1 MKILILGAGQ
11 VGSSAAYHLSRE
23 EANDVTVVDVR
34 ADVLRELQDRL
45 DIRTVVG
52 HAAYPEVLERAGAS
66 DADIVVALTDMDE
79 INMVACQVAYTL
91 FHTPTKIA
99 RIRSAEYMNSSQL
112 FSQAAIPIDVGI
124 SPEQLVCEYVE
135 QLILYPGA
143 SQVLD
148 FAGGRARLVGVIADR
163 DGLLVGQRIA
173 TLKDHVPNTEG
184 RIAAI
189 YRHGKAMLP
198 DGETVIQDGDE
209 VFFIADRKDIRVFMS
224 EMRRLEDPVR
234 RVVIAGG
241 GNIGARLALAL
252 EQTNQV
258 KIIERDLG
266 RARVISERLNRA
278 IVLVGDAADEELL
291 LEENVDDVDV
301 FCALTNSEE
310 ANILSSMLAKRLGA
324 NKVMALINRASFVDL
339 VEAGSI
345 DIAISPQQVTIGS
358 LLAHVRRGDVVKVHS
373 LRRGAAE
380 AIEAIAHGTDKESQV
395 VGRRIEEIELPKGT
409 AIVALVRNEKVII
422 AHHDTVIETDDHII
436 LFMTDR
442 RKIDRLEQ
450 LFQVG
455 VTFV

>member
-23 EANDVTVVDVR
+23 EANEVTVVDMR
-34 ADVLRELQDRL
+34 PDVLRELQDRL

-52 HAAYPEVLERAGAS
+52 HAAYPEVLQRAGAN
-66 DADIVVALTDMDE
+66 DADIVVALTDTDE
-79 INMVACQVAYTL
+79 TNMVACQVAYTK

-99 RIRSAEYMNSSQL
+99 RIRSAEYMTTQGL
-112 FSQAAIPIDVGI
+112 FMQDAIPIDVRI
-124 SPEQLVCEYVE
+124 SPEQLVCEYIE

-148 FAGGRARLVGVIADR
+148 FADGRVRLVGVFADS
-163 DGLLVGQRIA
+163 DGLLVGQKIA
-173 TLKDHVPNTEG
+173 ALKEHVPNTEG

-189 YRHGKAMLP
+189 YRAGKAMLP
-198 DGETVIQDGDE
+198 TGNTVIEEGDE

-241 GNIGARLALAL
+241 GNIGLRLALAL

-258 KIIERDLG
+258 KLIERDPE
-266 RARVISERLNRA
+266 RARFISEQLSKT
-278 IVLVGDAADEELL
+278 IVLVGDAADEDLL

-310 ANILSSMLAKRLGA
+310 ANILSSMLAKRLGSH
-324 NKVMALINRASFVDL
+324 KVMALINRAAYVEL
-339 VEAGSI
+339 VEAGTI

-380 AIEAIAHGTDKESQV
+380 AIEAIAHGTEKDSKV
-395 VGRRIEEIELPKGT
+395 VGRRIEEIDLPKGT
-409 AIVALVRNEKVII
+409 RIVALVRDEQVII
-422 AHHDTVIETDDHII
+422 AHHDVVVESDDHVII
-436 LFMTDR
+436 FMTDR
-442 RKIDRLEQ
+442 RKIEHLEK

-455 VTFV
+455 VSFI

>member
-23 EANDVTVVDVR
+23 EANEVTVVDMR
-34 ADVLRELQDRL
+34 PEVLRELQDRL

-52 HAAYPEVLERAGAS
+52 HAAYPEVLNRAGAN

-79 INMVACQVAYTL
+79 TNMVACQVAYTL

-99 RIRSAEYMNSSQL
+99 RIRSADYMNTSEL
-112 FSQAAIPIDVGI
+112 FSQDAIPIDVGI
-124 SPEQLVCEYVE
+124 SPEQLVCEYIE

-148 FAGGRARLVGVIADR
+148 FAGGRVRLVGVIADR

-173 TLKDHVPNTEG
+173 TLKEHVPNTEG

-189 YRHGKAMLP
+189 YRQGKAMLP
-198 DGETVIQDGDE
+198 DGETVIQEGDE

-224 EMRRLEDPVR
+224 EMRKLEDPVR

-241 GNIGARLALAL
+241 GNIGVRLALAL

-258 KIIERDLG
+258 KIIERDPR
-266 RARVISERLNRA
+266 RARRISEQLNRA

-291 LEENVDDVDV
+291 LEENVDNVDV

-310 ANILSSMLAKRLGA
+310 ANILSAMLAKRLGA
-324 NKVMALINRASFVDL
+324 HKVMALINRASYVDL

-380 AIEAIAHGTDKESQV
+380 AIEAVAHGTEKESRV
-395 VGRRIEEIELPKGT
+395 VGRKIEDVDLPQGA
-409 AIVALVRNEKVII
+409 AILALVRDDKVII
-422 AHHDTVIETDDHII
+422 AHHDTVIETDDHVI
-436 LFMTDR
+436 LFVTDR
-442 RKIDRLEQ
+442 RKIERLEQ

-455 VTFV
+455 VSFV

>member
-23 EANDVTVVDVR
+23 EANEVTVVDMR
-34 ADVLRELQDRL
+34 PEILRELQDRL

-52 HAAYPEVLERAGAS
+52 HAAHPDVLERAGAQ
-66 DADIVVALTDMDE
+66 DADIVVALTDSDE
-79 INMVACQVAYTL
+79 TNMVACQVAYTK

-99 RIRSAEYMNSSQL
+99 RIRAAEYMNATSL
-112 FSQAAIPIDVGI
+112 FTQDAIPIDVRI
-124 SPEQLVCEYVE
+124 SPEQLVCESIE

-148 FAGGRARLVGVIADR
+148 FANGRVRLVSVFADR
-163 DGLLVGQRIA
+163 DGLLVGQKIA
-173 TLKDHVPNTEG
+173 ALKEHVPNTEG

-189 YRHGKAMLP
+189 YRDGKALLP
-198 DGETVIQDGDE
+198 KGDTIIEEGDE

-224 EMRRLEDPVR
+224 EIRRLEEPVR

-241 GNIGARLALAL
+241 GNIGVRLALAL

-258 KIIERDLG
+258 KIIERDPE
-266 RARVISERLNRA
+266 RARAISEQLNRA

-310 ANILSSMLAKRLGA
+310 ANILSAMLAKRLGSH
-324 NKVMALINRASFVDL
+324 KVMALINRAAYVEL
-339 VEAGSI
+339 VESGTI
-345 DIAISPQQVTIGS
+345 DIAISPQQITIGS

-380 AIEAIAHGTDKESQV
+380 AIEAIAHGTDKDSKV
-395 VGRRIEEIELPKGT
+395 VGRRLEDIDLPNGT
-409 AIVALVRNEKVII
+409 RIVALVRDEQVII
-422 AHHDTVIETDDHII
+422 AHHDVVVESDDHVII
-436 LFMTDR
+436 FMTDR
-442 RKIDRLEQ
+442 RKIERLEK

-455 VTFV
+455 VSFI